1 MVQRGKGGLYSLD
14 ILYNSM
20 EFLLLMRYTDI
31 VRKNQLEEEVRK
43 AIFLKK
49 KMRSKGKE

>member
-1 MVQRGKGGLYSLD
+1 
-14 ILYNSM
+14 
-20 EFLLLMRYTDI
+20 MRYTDI

-49 KMRSKGKE
+49 KMGSKGKEWWFQKYVTIL